1 MTGMRIAAVQHDIVW
16 EDRDANFG
24 RLAPQVA
31 RAVGAGAELVLLTET
46 FSTGF
51 SMTPG
56 IGEPEGGPSAQF
68 LARQAAEHGVWVG
81 GTCPETAADG
91 ELPYNSF
98 VLAGPDGTV
107 HRYRKL
113 HPFTHAG
120 EHERFRA
127 GDEPV
132 TVEIGGLRVTPF
144 ICYDLRFAD
153 VFWRAALDTD
163 VYLVPANWPSP
174 RRLHWQTL
182 LQARAI
188 ENQAYVVGCNRVGT
202 AGDGTEHAG
211 DSRIVSPMGELL
223 ATAAGV
229 ETIVLADVDA
239 SEVAATRDRLRF
251 LPDRR
256 EQHHL
261 RPQHDG
267 QSGDEPDDDAER
279 EPHQG
284 RGSDPGA
291 AGRRGLPDR
300 ALHGPE

>member
-1 MTGMRIAAVQHDIVW
+1 MSGMRIAAVQHDIVW
-16 EDRDANFG
+16 EDRDANFE

-56 IGEPEGGPSAQF
+56 IGEPEGGPSARF
-68 LARQAAEHGVWVG
+68 LADRAAEHGVWVG
-81 GTCPETAADG
+81 GTCPEIADG
-91 ELPYNSF
+91 GALPFNSF
-98 VLAGPDGTV
+98 VLAGPDGTI

-127 GDEPV
+127 GEKPV

-144 ICYDLRFAD
+144 VCYDLRFAD
-153 VFWRAALDTD
+153 VFWTAAPGTD

-229 ETIVLADVDA
+229 ETIVLADVEPA
-239 SEVAATRDRLRF
+239 EVTATRERLRF

-256 EQHHL
+256 GH
-261 RPQHDG
+261 
-267 QSGDEPDDDAER
+267 
-279 EPHQG
+279 
-284 RGSDPGA
+284 
-291 AGRRGLPDR
+291 
-300 ALHGPE
+300 

>member
-1 MTGMRIAAVQHDIVW
+1 MRIAAVQHDIVW
-16 EDRDANFG
+16 EDREANFA

-31 RAVGAGAELVLLTET
+31 WAVGAGAELVLLTET

-68 LARQAAEHGVWVG
+68 LAGQAAAHGVWVG
-81 GTCPETAADG
+81 GTCPEVAPG
-91 ELPYNSF
+91 EELPYNSF

-127 GDEPV
+127 GEKPV
-132 TVEIGGLRVTPF
+132 TAEIGGLRITPF

-153 VFWRAALDTD
+153 VFWKAAPETD
-163 VYLVPANWPSP
+163 VYLVPANWPAP
-174 RRLHWQTL
+174 RRQHWQTL

-202 AGDGTEHAG
+202 AGDGTEHVG
-211 DSRIVSPMGELL
+211 DSRIISPMGELL

-239 SEVAATRDRLRF
+239 AEVAATRDRLPFIADRRHRHG

-256 EQHHL
+256 
-261 RPQHDG
+261 G
-267 QSGDEPDDDAER
+267 
-279 EPHQG
+279 
-284 RGSDPGA
+284 
-291 AGRRGLPDR
+291 
-300 ALHGPE
+300 

>member
-1 MTGMRIAAVQHDIVW
+1 MRIAALQHDIVW
-16 EDRDANFG
+16 EDRDANFA
-24 RLAPQVA
+24 RLAPQIA

-56 IGEPEGGPSAQF
+56 IGEPEGGPSSRF
-68 LARQAAEHGVWVG
+68 LAERAAEHGVWVAG
-81 GTCPETAADG
+81 SCPEIAADG
-91 ELPYNSF
+91 ELPYNSL

-127 GDEPV
+127 GEKP
-132 TVEIGGLRVTPF
+132 TTLEIGGLRITPF
-144 ICYDLRFAD
+144 ICYDLRFAN
-153 VFWRAALDTD
+153 VFWEAAERTD
-163 VYLVPANWPSP
+163 VYLVTANWPAT
-174 RRLHWQTL
+174 RRHHWTTL

-188 ENQAYVVGCNRVGT
+188 ENQAYVVGCNRVGP

-223 ATAAGV
+223 ATAAVG
-229 ETIVLADVDA
+229 ETIVLADVDPA
-239 SEVAATRDRLRF
+239 EVAATRARLQF

-256 EQHHL
+256 
-261 RPQHDG
+261 
-267 QSGDEPDDDAER
+267 A
-279 EPHQG
+279 
-284 RGSDPGA
+284 
-291 AGRRGLPDR
+291 
-300 ALHGPE
+300 

>member
-1 MTGMRIAAVQHDIVW
+1 MRIAAVQHDIVW
-16 EDRDANFG
+16 EDRDANFE

-31 RAVGAGAELVLLTET
+31 GAVGAGAELVLLTET

-56 IGEPEGGPSAQF
+56 IGEPEDGPSARF
-68 LARQAAEHGVWVG
+68 LAGQAAEHGVWVA
-81 GTCPETAADG
+81 GTCPEIAAG
-91 ELPYNSF
+91 ETLPYNSF
-98 VLAGPDGTV
+98 VLAGPDGTI

-127 GDEPV
+127 GEKPV
-132 TVEIGGLRVTPF
+132 SVEIGGLRITPF

-153 VFWRAALDTD
+153 VFWKAAPGTD

-174 RRLHWQTL
+174 RRQHWQTL

-202 AGDGTEHAG
+202 AGDGTDHAG

-223 ATAAGV
+223 ATAAGI
-229 ETIVLADVDA
+229 ETLVLADVDPA
-239 SEVAATRDRLRF
+239 EVAATRDRLRF

-256 EQHHL
+256 
-261 RPQHDG
+261 
-267 QSGDEPDDDAER
+267 S
-279 EPHQG
+279 
-284 RGSDPGA
+284 
-291 AGRRGLPDR
+291 
-300 ALHGPE
+300 

>member
-1 MTGMRIAAVQHDIVW
+1 MRIAAVQHDIVW
-16 EDRDANFG
+16 EDRDANFD

-31 RAVGAGAELVLLTET
+31 HAAGAGAELVLLTET

-56 IGEPEGGPSAQF
+56 IGEPEGGPSARF
-68 LARQAAEHGVWVG
+68 LAGQAAEHGVWIG
-81 GTCPETAADG
+81 GSCPEIAGGEAA
-91 ELPYNSF
+91 LPYNSF

-120 EHERFRA
+120 EHERFSA
-127 GDEPV
+127 GEGPV
-132 TVEIGGLRVTPF
+132 TVEVGGLRITPF

-153 VFWRAALDTD
+153 VFWAAAPHTD
-163 VYLVPANWPSP
+163 VYLVPANWPAA
-174 RRLHWQTL
+174 RRTHWQTL

-211 DSRIVSPMGELL
+211 DSRIISPMGELL

-229 ETIVLADVDA
+229 ETMVLADVDPA
-239 SEVAATRDRLRF
+239 EVAGTRDRLRF

-256 EQHHL
+256 
-261 RPQHDG
+261 
-267 QSGDEPDDDAER
+267 
-279 EPHQG
+279 
-284 RGSDPGA
+284 GA
-291 AGRRGLPDR
+291 SNS
-300 ALHGPE
+300 